1 MHEVSIMGDIFRI
14 IEDNIAEYNLKKIE
28 KVSLKIGEF
37 TCVEDSALKFAFEA
51 FSKDSLAE
59 GAELLIDRVKA
70 SAKCDN
76 CGQVFNISFTN
87 KICPNCFT
95 FSSNAITGYELLLH
109 EIEGE

>member
-1 MHEVSIMGDIFRI
+1 MHEVSIMGDIFEI
-14 IEDNIAEYNLKKIE
+14 IEDNIAKYNLKKIE

-51 FSKDSLAE
+51 FSKDSLVE

-87 KICPNCFT
+87 KICPNCST
-95 FSSNAITGYELLLH
+95 FSSNVITGYELLLH